1 MDPGRGIF
9 TNSFPPEPHGWR
21 EPRYRVRQLRP
32 QDVRPEV
39 TEDQGSTKGHGSLMR
54 AEAARETIASLRS
67 LAIAFPQGHRLRAII
82 DAYATLVPVDAWA
95 FSYRRSESVIAEFLS
110 GDPHI
115 VPERLGMVRGEL
127 SGCHPPVAAVA
138 SPAGKTEPY
147 RHGLAVHLDDD
158 RGGRGAL
165 LLLRHALTGEFR
177 LDDRSL
183 LTEAREEVLR
193 ALTTQ
198 ANFDGELSD
207 LERARM
213 RSAPGVVLLD
223 QELAVKY
230 ASRQRRGRIWAL
242 RNLTNG
248 RLPQAIEREVRKIV
262 ASWNDPS
269 LCSEQAFM
277 PSSDLIVRVVP
288 LNQGRNFGIALVLE
302 PYEAR
307 SPLGIAT
314 RRFRLTNRELE
325 VIALLFSGLGT
336 PAIAQRLAISDAT
349 VNDHVKRL
357 LQKTSTANRT
367 EMAAKLLGWRGEQK
381 LN

>member
-1 MDPGRGIF
+1 
-9 TNSFPPEPHGWR
+9 
-21 EPRYRVRQLRP
+21 
-32 QDVRPEV
+32 
-39 TEDQGSTKGHGSLMR
+39 MR

-67 LAIAFPQGHRLRAII
+67 LVIAFPQGHRLQAII

-95 FSYRRSESVIAEFLS
+95 FSYRRSDCVVAEFLS

-115 VPERLGMVRGEL
+115 VPERLGMVRAEL
-127 SGCHPPVAAVA
+127 SGPQPPVAAVA
-138 SPAGKTEPY
+138 SPASKTEPY

-165 LLLRHALTGEFR
+165 LLFRHSLSGEFR

-183 LTEAREEVLR
+183 LAEAREEVLR

-198 ANFDGELSD
+198 TSFDGELSD

-213 RSAPGVVLLD
+213 RSAPGLVLLD
-223 QELAVKY
+223 EDLTVKY
-230 ASRQRRGRIWAL
+230 ASRQRRGRVWAL
-242 RNLTNG
+242 WNLTSG
-248 RLPQAIEREVRKIV
+248 RLPAAIEREVRKAV
-262 ASWNDPS
+262 ACWNDPS
-269 LCSEQAFM
+269 VRSEQAFM

-288 LNQGRNFGIALVLE
+288 LDQGRSFGIALVLE
-302 PYEAR
+302 PYESR
-307 SPLGIAT
+307 SQLGAAT

-336 PAIAQRLAISDAT
+336 PAISQRLAISDAT

-357 LQKTSTANRT
+357 LQKTGTANRT
-367 EMAAKLLGWRGEQK
+367 EMAAKLLGWRGDRK
-381 LN
+381 LD